1 FNNAGIGG
9 MAPADSY
16 PLEDWQRIIDINLTG
31 VFLVAKHALGP
42 MKEQGSGCIINCA
55 SILGNVGQ
63 SMTAAYS
70 AAKGGVV
77 NLTRTLAIEMA
88 PHGVRVNTVS
98 PAYIDTPLLKNL
110 DQDTLKALIAL
121 HPVGRLGRPE
131 EVAKAVSFLASDD
144 ASFITGANLLVDGG
158 FTAGRL
164 AWGLMALVDTHPAET
179 LMQGTSRT
187 SPLIHRAG
195 RWLGLLAVCM
205 QLLMPVLHAMPAGHD
220 DAHWLAGLHGEFCG
234 QPVPLDAAGIES
246 TAPQAGHEMPACDCL
261 TCKLLQAAVLPP
273 GVPPAA
279 RIEVVELPASGSA
292 VLSAAPQVHERPP
305 VRAPPVV

>member
-1 FNNAGIGG
+1 MQLKDKVAIVTGGASGIGEATVLDMIAEGARVVIADMDEDRGESLAARLNEAHEGSAVFQPVDVTDENQVETLFETTLSRLGSVDVVFNNAGIGG
-9 MAPADSY
+9 MAAADSY

-42 MKEQGSGCIINCA
+42 MKEQGSGSIINCA

-88 PHGVRVNTVS
+88 PHGIRVNTVS
-98 PAYIDTPLLKNL
+98 PAYIDTPLLRDF

-158 FTAGRL
+158 FTAGK
-164 AWGLMALVDTHPAET
+164 
-179 LMQGTSRT
+179 S
-187 SPLIHRAG
+187 
-195 RWLGLLAVCM
+195 
-205 QLLMPVLHAMPAGHD
+205 
-220 DAHWLAGLHGEFCG
+220 
-234 QPVPLDAAGIES
+234 
-246 TAPQAGHEMPACDCL
+246 
-261 TCKLLQAAVLPP
+261 
-273 GVPPAA
+273 
-279 RIEVVELPASGSA
+279 
-292 VLSAAPQVHERPP
+292 
-305 VRAPPVV
+305 